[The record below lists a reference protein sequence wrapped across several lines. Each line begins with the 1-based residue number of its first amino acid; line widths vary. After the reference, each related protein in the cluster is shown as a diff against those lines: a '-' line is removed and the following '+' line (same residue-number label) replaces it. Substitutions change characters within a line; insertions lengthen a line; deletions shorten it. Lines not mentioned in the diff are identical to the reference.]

1 MGGNGWVAGMTTQRS
16 SQPVDVPVAVRR
28 SFMSRISLGHVIMIV
43 AGLAAFLLVFSIL
56 RTRDQTFAVA
66 TAAIELRAGTT
77 VQEGIFDYVEL
88 GASDRNILGSF
99 LNREQVGEAVAER
112 WVVTRTIPAGDPVRF
127 TDFRTDAG
135 PSELR
140 AMSVPI
146 DRGHAVA
153 GVLQSGDRV
162 DVIVV
167 RKGIA
172 AYVATGIEVLDVA
185 GVDSQFAGGFSVT
198 VAVDGPT
205 SLRLA
210 SAVRDGGVEIVRA
223 TGAGEVDP
231 LDVFNPSQDER
242 LEGSPQ
248 SSGENPDPGAG

>member
-1 MGGNGWVAGMTTQRS
+1 MAGVAGMTTQRS
-16 SQPVDVPVAVRR
+16 ARSVGAPASPRR

-43 AGLAAFLLVFSIL
+43 AGLAAFLLVFSVL
-56 RTRDQTFAVA
+56 KTRDQTFAIA

-77 VQEGIFDYVEL
+77 IEESTIRYVEL
-88 GASDRNILGSF
+88 GASDRSALGSF
-99 LNREQVGEAVAER
+99 LNPEQVERAVAEG
-112 WVVTRTIPAGDPVRF
+112 WIVTRTVPAGDPVRL
-127 TDFRTDAG
+127 TDFRTEAD

-146 DRGHAVA
+146 DRGHAVG

-167 RKGIA
+167 RKGVA
-172 AYVATGIEVLDVA
+172 GYVATGIEVLDVA
-185 GVDSQFAGGFSVT
+185 GGDSQFAGGFSVT

-210 SAVRDGGVEIVRA
+210 SAVRDGAIEIVRA
-223 TGAGEVDP
+223 TGSGAVDP
-231 LDVFNPSQDER
+231 QEVYDPGQDGNQER
-242 LEGSPQ
+242 APQTGSEV
-248 SSGENPDPGAG
+248 SDPGAG